1 MAELTVTVAVLGGAA
16 VAMTVRPSDSSG
28 ASSPRCSD
36 TSRRFL
42 PRWFIPSVL
51 FLSSP
56 RLYLSISQPIFPCF
70 LCFSVSVVS
79 LSTQSVS
86 LSRFPPFF
94 CRLLSFLCLFPFPP
108 PFFLHSDG
116 IYRGRGSWND
126 PAPSHRC
133 AWGGKPPLYLVT
145 APAETSNGDVACRT
159 RPLCL
164 LIMRSCRWRPV
175 LALKHVGGRDKG
187 KKKKLP
193 FPCCTSGE
201 EEEETLPPQ
210 NGTVS
215 SLFFFF
221 NA

>member
-1 MAELTVTVAVLGGAA
+1 VTAAALLLHGAVTPVGVSFPAGLSLLFFFSLLP
-16 VAMTVRPSDSSG
+16 VCLSQFPSRY
-28 ASSPRCSD
+28 SPVFCVSQFRSFL
-36 TSRRFL
+36 SLPSRFL
-42 PRWFIPSVL
+42 
-51 FLSSP
+51 
-56 RLYLSISQPIFPCF
+56 
-70 LCFSVSVVS
+70 S
-79 LSTQSVS
+79 LG
-86 LSRFPPFF
+86 FPPFSAVF
-94 CRLLSFLCLFPFPP
+94 SFLCLFPFPP

>member
-1 MAELTVTVAVLGGAA
+1 
-16 VAMTVRPSDSSG
+16 
-28 ASSPRCSD
+28 
-36 TSRRFL
+36 
-42 PRWFIPSVL
+42 
-51 FLSSP
+51 
-56 RLYLSISQPIFPCF
+56 
-70 LCFSVSVVS
+70 
-79 LSTQSVS
+79 
-86 LSRFPPFF
+86 
-94 CRLLSFLCLFPFPP
+94 
-108 PFFLHSDG
+108 LHSDG

-193 FPCCTSGE
+193 FPCCTSRGRRRR
-201 EEEETLPPQ
+201 
-210 NGTVS
+210 NIAAS
-215 SLFFFF
+215 KRHRFISLFFFF
-221 NA
+221 QRMKRRRFSQNAPFHLNENWRQSARLQVNPSIFARFSFWSLVSDFFN